1 MNLFGNFTPLWAEQA
16 RPCWTESIRHINLI
30 YWHRS
35 EFCRGATE
43 GHDQRHTFM
52 VYIRRAVDYVSDRYN
67 HQNISHGASFE
78 HFSLARAWATAR
90 QGGGGE
96 GCNGGGAM
104 RALLRGKVFQSW
116 MKKLLSLGK
125 LEMTSWFIS
134 RSPPML
140 PSWIDPSVCRC
151 HNISSHLLSAQ
162 KYRLYSELARRL
174 LAS

>member
-1 MNLFGNFTPLWAEQA
+1 MNLFGDFTPLWAEQA

-35 EFCRGATE
+35 EFWRGN
-43 GHDQRHTFM
+43 
-52 VYIRRAVDYVSDRYN
+52 RRSWSTSYFHGIHPTRGGSGLPDRYN

-78 HFSLARAWATAR
+78 HFSLARAWAAAR